1 MNRTAVF
8 LGFAAVLAT
17 LALLP
22 KPTAQKQV
30 EEGQLHSRTG
40 LEAGGEAPAPSRV
53 TAPVITSST
62 GAVVLSAKLG
72 ATTLPASS
80 TSEVFARFEVR
91 TTGERPTRAARGP
104 VSLAVALDRSGS
116 MSGQKLYDA
125 KRAVS
130 ELIQRLAEGDRLAL
144 IHYGSDVTVHP
155 SVVVSPSTR
164 RELLARVEEIR
175 DSGGTHI
182 SGGLEAAFAAL
193 QEVRAEVSARRLI
206 LVSDG
211 QPTEGITDL
220 PGLTLITSRI
230 REQGV
235 AVSALGI
242 GSDFNDTLMRQLAN
256 HGGGFYAHLGQ
267 SSRLGEIFARELDQ
281 ATNAVAQGVKL
292 RLTPAPGVRIKDLSG
307 FPFSREGDGSVTVQV
322 YDLAVA
328 QSAQVLVELS
338 VPPGF
343 SSSQVV
349 RSELSYWSPDHRQQ
363 EQAALQLV
371 AARSDDPRVLEEAR
385 DAEVYADSLRVIGGR
400 EIARATAAYERGDR
414 ELAGSMFDNVRK
426 LFGSSAEALAGETRA
441 LDQAQS
447 ALGSAQ
453 SGEEVRSQAMQMRKN
468 LSSFGANNAY

>member
-1 MNRTAVF
+1 MNRTAMF
-8 LGFAAVLAT
+8 LGFAAVLAA
-17 LALLP
+17 LAALP
-22 KPTAQKQV
+22 KPTAQKMA
-30 EEGQLHSRTG
+30 
-40 LEAGGEAPAPSRV
+40 EAAPTLILPS
-53 TAPVITSST
+53 TTTSST

-72 ATTLPASS
+72 ATTLPASI
-80 TSEVFARFEVR
+80 TSEVFARFELQAN
-91 TTGERPTRAARGP
+91 GERPPRAARGP

-130 ELIQRLAEGDRLAL
+130 DLIERLQDGDRFALA
-144 IHYGSDVTVHP
+144 HYGSDVTVLP
-155 SVVVSPSTR
+155 PVVISPATR
-164 RELLARVEEIR
+164 RQLLGQVEEIR
-175 DSGGTHI
+175 DYGGTNL
-182 SGGLEAAFAAL
+182 SGGLEGAFAAL
-193 QEVRAEVSARRLI
+193 QLVHAEVSARRLI

-211 QPTEGITDL
+211 QPTEGSTDL
-220 PGLTLITSRI
+220 AGLTTLTARI

-292 RLTPAPGVRIKDLSG
+292 RLMPAPGVEIKDVSG
-307 FPFSREGDGSVTVQV
+307 FPFSRDGDGSVTVQV
-322 YDLAVA
+322 YDLAAA
-328 QSAQVLVELS
+328 QNARVLVELS

-349 RSELSYWSPDHRQQ
+349 RSELSYWSPVHRQQ
-363 EQAALQLV
+363 ERAALQLV
-371 AARSDDPRVLEEAR
+371 AARSDDPRVLAGAR

-414 ELAGSMFDNVRK
+414 ALAGSMFDNVRR
-426 LFGSSAEALAGETRA
+426 LFGSSADALAGESRA
-441 LDQAQS
+441 LDESEA
-447 ALGSAQ
+447 ALRCAR
-453 SGEEVRSQAMQMRKN
+453 SGEEVRSQAMQVRKN
-468 LSSFGANNAY
+468 LSHFGVNNAY